1 MKNVFRMLGALAV
14 AGSLTGCFITFGDTL
29 TATQSSSLGV
39 DNKTV
44 KIFYKVTGA
53 NGATYEV
60 NPNAVSAETL
70 DSATVVS
77 NDPANPRAV
86 VVVNNTLTKCTGAV
100 AVNEGCFQ
108 IVTDKSPATSISG
121 VISFKLNGTPL
132 TLNYSATFAKP
143 PVPGS
148 VTTPVVEGV
157 DNASFRLRFN
167 VKDSSGQAYPVNKAG
182 ITEETL
188 VNIAQT
194 AAASVVS
201 PRAVGINSVVTC
213 DPLPANVGE
222 GCFQVTIGNRV
233 SGTKT
238 VTGSVSF
245 KLDGVVL
252 NLPFTHVFP
261 NPAP

>member
-1 MKNVFRMLGALAV
+1 MKNVVKMLGALAV
-14 AGSLTGCFITFGDTL
+14 AVSLTGCFITFGDTL

-44 KIFYKVTGA
+44 KVFYKVTGA
-53 NGATYEV
+53 NGAMYEV
-60 NPNAVSAETL
+60 NPNAVSAESL

-148 VTTPVVEGV
+148 VTVSSTEGV
-157 DNASFRLRFN
+157 SDTVFKVRFTAKNTANA
-167 VKDSSGQAYPVNKAG
+167 AYAVNQTS

-188 VNIAQT
+188 VNITQNGVG
-194 AAASVVS
+194 VVS
-201 PRAVGINSVVTC
+201 PRAVGVNSVVTC
-213 DPLPANVGE
+213 APLPANAGE
-222 GCFQVTIGNRV
+222 GCFQVTLGNRP

-245 KLDGVVL
+245 KLDAVAL